1 MAKKSTKKRV
11 YNKST
16 GRDYSYDKAYN
27 KRTVKDRV
35 ARNKARAMMLER
47 IEKRVGSTSKAKALM
62 KGKDVDHKRPIRSGG
77 KSTSKNI
84 RLRSV
89 ALNRGRRQ

>member
-1 MAKKSTKKRV
+1 MTKKRV

-35 ARNKARAMMLER
+35 ARNKARAMILEKLT
-47 IEKRVGSTSKAKALM
+47 EKHGKRKAKTLM
-62 KGKDVDHKRPIRSGG
+62 RGKDVDHKRSIKGG
-77 KSTSKNI
+77 GTSTMRNLRLMNRSKN
-84 RLRSV
+84 RARKT
-89 ALNRGRRQ
+89 

>member
-16 GRDYSYDKAYN
+16 GRDYSYDKEYN
-27 KRTVKDRV
+27 KKTVKQRV
-35 ARNKARAMMLER
+35 SRNKARAMMLEKLK
-47 IEKRVGSTSKAKALM
+47 KRLGSKTEAKAM
-62 KGKDVDHKRPIRSGG
+62 MRGKDVDHKRPIRSGG
-77 KSTSKNI
+77 TSSSKNI